1 MMRGKEITV
10 KPHVNKAKYN
20 SVSRPRIR
28 QTKRD
33 RRKIALGSVA
43 AVGACAAVGTV
54 LTDPENGWYKS
65 LRKPDWQPPAA
76 AFPIVWTTLYAD
88 IAYVSY
94 KVLAD
99 AQARKDTTE
108 FKSYARALG
117 TNLVLNATWCSL
129 FFRGER
135 PVVSTIEAGALA
147 VSSIDLVRRAGKS
160 HPGLGVL
167 LSPYALWTS
176 GATALSGAIAALN
189 PGK

>member
-1 MMRGKEITV
+1 MERTV
-10 KPHVNKAKYN
+10 SNSAKGLKL
-20 SVSRPRIR
+20 RPRNR

-33 RRKIALGSVA
+33 RRRIAIGTVA
-43 AVGACAAVGTV
+43 AVSACAAVGSV
-54 LTDPENGWYKS
+54 LTDPENSWYKS

-76 AFPIVWTTLYAD
+76 AFPIVWTALYAE

-94 KVLAD
+94 KVLSD
-99 AQARKDTTE
+99 AHARKDTAE
-108 FKSYARALG
+108 FKSYSRALG
-117 TNLVLNATWCSL
+117 TNLVLNATWCGL

-135 PVVSTIEAGALA
+135 PVLSTLEAGALA

-160 HPGLGVL
+160 RAGLGVL

-189 PGK
+189 PEK

>member
-1 MMRGKEITV
+1 M
-10 KPHVNKAKYN
+10 KPT
-20 SVSRPRIR
+20 VSRIKISPTRRERTR
-28 QTKRD
+28 QSKRD
-33 RRKIALGSVA
+33 RRKIAIGTIA
-43 AVGACAAVGTV
+43 AVGACAAVGTL
-54 LTDPENGWYKS
+54 LTDPENSWYKS

-76 AFPIVWTTLYAD
+76 AFPIVWTALYAD

-94 KVLAD
+94 KALAD
-99 AQARKDTTE
+99 AHERGDAAE
-108 FKSYARALG
+108 FKSYSRALG
-117 TNLVLNATWCSL
+117 TNLALNAAWCGL

-160 HPGLGVL
+160 HAGLGLL
-167 LSPYALWTS
+167 LSPYAVWTS

>member
-1 MMRGKEITV
+1 MKS
-10 KPHVNKAKYN
+10 H
-20 SVSRPRIR
+20 VSRSKNSSTRRERTR
-28 QTKRD
+28 QSRRD
-33 RRKIALGSVA
+33 RRKIALGTAA
-43 AVGACAAVGTV
+43 AVGACAAVGTL
-54 LTDPENGWYKS
+54 LTDPENSWYKS

-76 AFPIVWTTLYAD
+76 AFPIVWTALYVD

-99 AQARKDTTE
+99 AHARNDTAE
-108 FKSYARALG
+108 FKGYSRALG
-117 TNLVLNATWCSL
+117 TNLALNAAWCGL

-147 VSSIDLVRRAGKS
+147 ASSIDLVRRAGKS
-160 HPGLGVL
+160 HAGLGLL

-189 PGK
+189 PEK